1 MTKPKFH
8 FEVSFNE
15 AGEPVAGY
23 LRVREGKVAQTKE
36 VSAGLV
42 FADYAADGS
51 LLGVELL
58 GPCDA
63 RVLDP
68 LVTRTRSRPPL
79 SPRRRAPTAGARSS
93 QSFPLAITTFRNV
106 CVKER

>member
-8 FEVSFNE
+8 LEVSFNE

-36 VSAGLV
+36 VSVGLV

-63 RVLDP
+63 QLLDRLAEHEP
-68 LVTRTRSRPPL
+68 ETV
-79 SPRRRAPTAGARSS
+79 RRFLREGAR
-93 QSFPLAITTFRNV
+93 QQLVVA
-106 CVKER
+106 